1 MVMEMQFSL
10 HSAGIIVQ
18 TLVESNK
25 SDSYVRNTL
34 KTSGGFYETEVIH
47 FLFQKFK

>member
-18 TLVESNK
+18 TLVELL
-25 SDSYVRNTL
+25 DSYVRNTL